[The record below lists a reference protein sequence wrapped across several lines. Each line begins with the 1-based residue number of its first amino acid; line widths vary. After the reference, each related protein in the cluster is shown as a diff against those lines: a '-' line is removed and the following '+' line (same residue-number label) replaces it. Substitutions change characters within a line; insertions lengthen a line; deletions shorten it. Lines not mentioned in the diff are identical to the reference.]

1 MLMLSAQLMFVME
14 VVPSTKLVDNL
25 METATLFGSLR
36 VWSEADYVGY

>member
-1 MLMLSAQLMFVME
+1 MMLSAQLMFVME

-25 METATLFGSLR
+25 METATLFGSL